1 MKLNR
6 IKQPWNFGGATH
18 FAKVSYDEGDFDAAA
33 TTETITLKALEKGDV
48 IFPQRCFIV
57 VKDGL
62 NGGSVSAATV
72 ELGVT
77 SDTDRII
84 EPAACFH
91 TTDEGKTLVPVSSTP
106 TPDAAENAAALV
118 NAQPYA
124 ATTAVNLLLTIT
136 LTGDNSVNLTGGE
149 LYVFFCM
156 VEQDKINERLL
167 V

>member
-1 MKLNR
+1 MKLTR

-18 FAKVSYDEGDFDAAA
+18 FAKVSYGQGDFDAAS

-48 IFPQRCFIV
+48 IFPERCFIV

-62 NGGSVSAATV
+62 NGGSVSDADV

-84 EPAACFH
+84 DTQACFH
-91 TTDEGKTLVPVSSTP
+91 TTDEGKTLVAVAP
-106 TPDAAENAAALV
+106 TPNAAENAATL
-118 NAQPYA
+118 PYA
-124 ATTAVNLLLTIT
+124 ATSAVNLLLTIT

-149 LYVFFCM
+149 LWVFICM
-156 VEQDKINERLL
+156 AEQDKINERLL
-167 V
+167 A